1 MDNNL
6 SEQILKTINTLFVS
20 SDLETKNLIEKKCS
34 NIFASFSGVLTAEEG
49 LALFKNSH
57 FELVVTDYYLPG
69 INGLEFLRQL
79 KMIDPKIP
87 VIMLSDYMDMQSL
100 VSALNMDIAG
110 FVPKPIQLN
119 LFRNA
124 VKGAVERVVIDNLER
139 KARAQ
144 ELEILQYRE
153 NNNLMNHEL
162 AFRKE
167 LKIIRND
174 LFMEYYNPNSQTF
187 SPNGWN
193 FTVSY
198 ESKDQLSGDSY
209 ACRKL
214 ADGSVLVFIADA
226 MGKGIS
232 ASLTSISAVSLVN
245 FMINESIKMSRFDF
259 HAVISNYTSFVKD
272 NLLEEEVMCSVFIHL
287 DFANDKMYYASFA
300 MPRIALGYGDG
311 SVKKVISNNLPIMNF
326 ITEINITEIDIE
338 NITRILVFSDGLV
351 ESRTKDGLVYSPYLR
366 GDFIA
371 SPFLNILEKRV
382 QRLVEDFEDD
392 TTMIFINKPFAG
404 LHYESFFALDTLYAD
419 LPKSQ
424 TMLESE
430 MVKNGINP
438 HGYESFFTAFSEAV
452 MNAYEHGNLN
462 IDLYEKQTLIEKE
475 EYEPALLELEK
486 NCDKKITIR
495 FTICVHLAYKY
506 MIIGVRDDGCGYP
519 VDYFKRGT
527 DGSVKFCGRGVKI
540 ISYYT
545 DSVFFSHDRREI
557 FLAKILKKD
566 I

>member
-1 MDNNL
+1 MGNNF

-20 SDLETKNLIEKKCS
+20 SDTETRDLIEKKFKDV
-34 NIFASFSGVLTAEEG
+34 FASFSGVPNAEEG
-49 LALFKNSH
+49 LALFKKSH
-57 FELVVTDYYLPG
+57 FELIITDYYLPG
-69 INGLEFLRQL
+69 INGFEFVKQI
-79 KMIDPKIP
+79 KNIDPKIP

-124 VKGAVERVVIDNLER
+124 VNGAVERVIIDNLER
-139 KARAQ
+139 KAREQ

-153 NNNLMNHEL
+153 NTNLMNHEL

-174 LFMEYYNPNSQTF
+174 LFMEYYNPKNETF
-187 SPNGWN
+187 SLDGWT
-193 FTVSY
+193 FAVSY

-232 ASLTSISAVSLVN
+232 ASITSISAVSLVN
-245 FMINESIKMSRFDF
+245 FMINESIKHSNFDLRLI
-259 HAVISNYTSFVKD
+259 ISNYTSFVKE
-272 NLLEEEVMCSVFIHL
+272 NLLEEEVMCSIFIHL
-287 DFANDKMYYASFA
+287 DFANDKMSYASFA
-300 MPRIALGYGDG
+300 MPRIALGYADG

-326 ITEINITEIDIE
+326 ITEINITEVDIK
-338 NITRILVFSDGLV
+338 NITRILTFSDGLI
-351 ESRTKDGLVYSPYLR
+351 ESKNQEGLVYSPYLR
-366 GDFIA
+366 GDFVA
-371 SPFLNILEKRV
+371 SPFLNVLEKRV
-382 QRLVEDFEDD
+382 RNSVEEFEDD

-404 LHYESFFALDTLYAD
+404 LSHESFFELYTCYAE

-424 TMLESE
+424 VMLENE
-430 MVKNGINP
+430 MIKNGINYRD
-438 HGYESFFTAFSEAV
+438 YESFFTAFAEAV
-452 MNAYEHGNLN
+452 MNAYEHGNLS
-462 IDLYEKQTLIEKE
+462 IDLYGKQSLIEKE
-475 EYEPALLELEK
+475 EYESSLLELEK
-486 NCDKKITIR
+486 CCNKKITIR
-495 FTICVHLAYKY
+495 FAICVHAAYKY
-506 MIIGVRDDGCGYP
+506 MIVGIRDEGSGYP
-519 VDYFKRGT
+519 VDYFKRSN

-545 DSVFFSHDRREI
+545 DSVFFSQDRREI
-557 FLAKILKKD
+557 FLAKILGNGV
-566 I
+566 